1 MTYPYNFIE
10 LSKDC
15 YDYFLSLE
23 VSEDEFN
30 ETWMAEETTYGEFL
44 SSLKDFQSKLGY
56 TPASG
61 YGIYFPLD
69 RPDWTVD
76 FYVTDFLYGENEGC
90 AAQTEKGY
98 VVVYSSTQAAFG
110 PY

>member
-30 ETWMAEETTYGEFL
+30 ETWMAEEITYGEFL
-44 SSLKDFQSKLGY
+44 SSLNDFKSKLGY

-61 YGIYFPLD
+61 YGIYFPKD
-69 RPDWTVD
+69 EFWTVD
-76 FYVTDFLYGENEGC
+76 FYVIDFLYGENEGC
-90 AAQTEKGY
+90 AAQTEESY
-98 VVVYSSTQAAFG
+98 HVVYSSTQAAFG